1 MSNVRGGMCFQDIGC
16 CQVKGKV
23 TQEREMMTKWSCSRT
38 QTRSHLRY
46 VFIEYH
52 QVHLLRYCS
61 PHLHLSLIHHNKC
74 KKSYIFAF
82 WIQANK
88 ANSISFFTL
97 VVYLYRGGGTNFM
110 ATPCLPSVPPLPFL
124 FPYLCQTPFC
134 CLLLLSQRAPI
145 LYPLVLPHLVFSYV
159 PPALVYRNT
168 VPELHDMIAHS
179 APRKG

>member
-97 VVYLYRGGGTNFM
+97 VVYLYRGGKTNFM
-110 ATPCLPSVPPLPFL
+110 ATPCLPSVPAPAFPVPLSL
-124 FPYLCQTPFC
+124 SNSI
-134 CLLLLSQRAPI
+134 LLLASLVSKGTYPISPCTPSFGVFLCAPSTCLSKHR
-145 LYPLVLPHLVFSYV
+145 S
-159 PPALVYRNT
+159 
-168 VPELHDMIAHS
+168 
-179 APRKG
+179 